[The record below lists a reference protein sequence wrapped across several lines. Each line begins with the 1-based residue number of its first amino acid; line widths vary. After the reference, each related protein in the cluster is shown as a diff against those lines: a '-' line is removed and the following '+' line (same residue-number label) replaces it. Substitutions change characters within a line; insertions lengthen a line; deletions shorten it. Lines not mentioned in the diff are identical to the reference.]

1 MSKEVMRIPI
11 RFNLEVPEHARLVS
25 VLRNLNKTR
34 YSTMSS
40 FIIEALTYYVRV
52 LANDPEE
59 GKDFR
64 IGSERAFVTKQELD
78 LRLSSF
84 EKEMRLYL
92 FESIVPL
99 ILGGAGGTGSGQ
111 VTSDMGKTVDQHD
124 ETVDL
129 AGDPEIMKS
138 ISSWIE

>member
-111 VTSDMGKTVDQHD
+111 VISDRGKNADQHD
-124 ETVDL
+124 ETVDR
-129 AGDPEIMKS
+129 AGDPKIMES
-138 ISSWIE
+138 TSSWIE

>member
-40 FIIEALTYYVRV
+40 FIIEALSYYVRV

-99 ILGGAGGTGSGQ
+99 ILGGSGGTGFGQ
-111 VTSDMGKTVDQHD
+111 VISDRGKNADQHD

-129 AGDPEIMKS
+129 AGDPKIMES